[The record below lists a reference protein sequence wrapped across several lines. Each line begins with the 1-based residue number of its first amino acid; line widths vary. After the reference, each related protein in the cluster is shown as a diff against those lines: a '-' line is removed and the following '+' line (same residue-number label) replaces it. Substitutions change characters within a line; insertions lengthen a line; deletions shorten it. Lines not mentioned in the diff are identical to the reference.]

1 MKSVWEEL
9 GVMIDDLVED
19 VEWCENSDEEILERL
34 KKMKVLL
41 EKGSEEISRYIY
53 RIGE

>member
-9 GVMIDDLVED
+9 VVMVDDLVED

-34 KKMKVLL
+34 KKVRELL
-41 EKGSEEISRYIY
+41 EKGRK
-53 RIGE
+53 